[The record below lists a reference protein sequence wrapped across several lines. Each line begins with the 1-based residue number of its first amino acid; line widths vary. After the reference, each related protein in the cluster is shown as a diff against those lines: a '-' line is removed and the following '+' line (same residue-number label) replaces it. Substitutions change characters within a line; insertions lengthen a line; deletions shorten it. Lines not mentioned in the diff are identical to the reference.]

1 MMEKLATNNHLK
13 KVIEDIK
20 VYLEKGEDA
29 PLELMFKFICEL
41 KVSNLLV
48 PAISEGEYVTFEN
61 IVSDEDESTFIP
73 LFTDIEEYN
82 KHESGEEEFI
92 PTAFDFDV
100 YKELVLED
108 NLDGVVIN
116 VEGDFL
122 PLDYE
127 FIKELEYDIDTLDDE
142 DITEY
147 SAEELKDIFETV
159 SNESLV
165 EFINS
170 PLKNDIE
177 RLYAELSDSVLLNV
191 VISAESLDEI
201 AEDGIIDVNE
211 AEELSL
217 CAIEDEN
224 FSLGT
229 IFTDKQAIDKI
240 ISQEPD
246 YFYYGQITILSELFD
261 YVLRNDMDGVILNPN
276 GDDYIIARD
285 DILPQASGI
294 EVIVETP
301 KFKKSMDYAFLL

>member
-217 CAIEDEN
+217 CAIEDEH